1 MNPELPSLDGS
12 KISREDLLSRILI
25 ACADI
30 LYFDLKH
37 FAILDAFALASSSNS
52 DKCSWHIVYKYA
64 RFVDYRD
71 LRGFVKK
78 VADRVG
84 KPYSKFID
92 LGLYKSRFSL
102 QLLGSVKEDR
112 VKRPAV
118 SSVKQGYCK
127 LKDYLVQPKSDYSEI
142 WPQTFSSEKLEK
154 DEFQPIEDETALSK
168 GAGLVTAK
176 YEWLEIGHI
185 RKGFVNFQ
193 AKSYEACPICG
204 IKHERDQLYGFLR
217 SNGHFVLKCYR
228 QNQYKPDH
236 KGLAFGKVT
245 KISAK
250 PKRGIVERIG
260 DAILNPRPLV
270 KLSEMM
276 INVEKLKDAP
286 EVYPDFLGIEKT
298 TTLIRSPPGTWKTT
312 ALRENIMALKDKVH
326 DISSLPCYIWVSY
339 RKSLSNE
346 SKSKLNELKA
356 SGFRICNYQ
365 NMQGDLSINEWDII
379 IVQVE
384 SLFRV
389 EFTARPFVAILDEAN
404 TIMRQMSSGTNARES
419 ENAMRDILRSAKHV
433 LAIDAFANISTLT
446 FLQIYRSENIR
457 VVDNKYQSRIG
468 ETVEF
473 IYDPNSGAEAMRI
486 GYDLLRQGK
495 CVAFSP
501 CILWGYGWE
510 TATKDFSDIN
520 VTWSELDCIA
530 YTNTVEAGISF
541 EVTGHFDIVIAITN
555 IATPVHAEAL
565 AQMLY
570 RIRDCPRRI
579 VSIFYQKNSNEL
591 FRPPGRENIRAELAS
606 ARPNNLPT
614 AIKGHR
620 EWNNNTISYKVD
632 ESPAVITFIEVEHQK
647 RLSAR
652 YFIEKLCSLIARNR
666 KRVRN
671 EIRVEALVIKNT
683 DFNAVATSRNLSSE
697 EAEVLKFDQE
707 RSIADTMALKRF
719 YMRNLYCKDMSIE
732 DWNNICNRK
741 FVENFSLPEARKH
754 FLRLSYFRRQGHD
767 EENAMKGLKAEEN
780 IQWKIACYKAEENL
794 EKSVAEDLRFTG
806 IDDRRTLSGD
816 TASESFTRLVQRKY
830 QILNQLYKQ
839 LMQLLA
845 IGVDIPLKVIKKRI
859 GPREKQVWEYSY
871 KINRQPYNGTGFG
884 DKGVPELPP
893 YKLNTDNEMIPK
905 GSIQELFDSIGQ
917 EK

>member
-1 MNPELPSLDGS
+1 
-12 KISREDLLSRILI
+12 
-25 ACADI
+25 
-30 LYFDLKH
+30 
-37 FAILDAFALASSSNS
+37 AFALASSSNS

-204 IKHERDQLYGFLR
+204 IKHERDQLLPKEASLPVKHEFTIA
-217 SNGHFVLKCYR
+217 VLVIFGLVL
-228 QNQYKPDH
+228 
-236 KGLAFGKVT
+236 GLAFGKVT

-250 PKRGIVERIG
+250 PKRGIVKRIG

-286 EVYPDFLGIEKT
+286 EVYPDFL
-298 TTLIRSPPGTWKTT
+298 
-312 ALRENIMALKDKVH
+312 DKVH

-419 ENAMRDILRSAKHV
+419 ENAMRDVLRSAKHV

-495 CVAFSP
+495 RVAFSP

-632 ESPAVITFIEVEHQK
+632 ESPA
-647 RLSAR
+647 
-652 YFIEKLCSLIARNR
+652 
-666 KRVRN
+666 
-671 EIRVEALVIKNT
+671 
-683 DFNAVATSRNLSSE
+683 
-697 EAEVLKFDQE
+697 
-707 RSIADTMALKRF
+707 
-719 YMRNLYCKDMSIE
+719 
-732 DWNNICNRK
+732 
-741 FVENFSLPEARKH
+741 
-754 FLRLSYFRRQGHD
+754 
-767 EENAMKGLKAEEN
+767 
-780 IQWKIACYKAEENL
+780 
-794 EKSVAEDLRFTG
+794 
-806 IDDRRTLSGD
+806 
-816 TASESFTRLVQRKY
+816 
-830 QILNQLYKQ
+830 
-839 LMQLLA
+839 
-845 IGVDIPLKVIKKRI
+845 
-859 GPREKQVWEYSY
+859 
-871 KINRQPYNGTGFG
+871 
-884 DKGVPELPP
+884 
-893 YKLNTDNEMIPK
+893 
-905 GSIQELFDSIGQ
+905 
-917 EK
+917 